1 MTQTGVDHDNG
12 AKPADPGWTG
22 ESFVG
27 DYVSLL
33 KPRVMSLVV
42 FTGLTGM
49 VVAPG
54 TIHWVLGLV
63 AVICISIGAGA
74 SGAINMWYD
83 ADIDATMDRTSG
95 RPIPSGRVPRADALG
110 FGVALSLASI
120 ALMGVAVNWLSA
132 ALLAVTIG
140 FYIFVYT
147 MWLKRRTPQNIVIG
161 GAAGAMPPVI
171 GWAATTGD
179 VGLGAIVLFALIFL
193 WTPPHFWALALLRS
207 GEYAAAKVPMLPVVA
222 GERTTK
228 NHILAY
234 SVLVAVAG
242 VAPWYIG
249 LAGLTYGITSAV
261 LGLVFLGFA
270 VAVWRGEGTAWA
282 GRMYGFSILYLF
294 LIFAL
299 LLVDGGLAA
308 NFGGAG
314 L

>member
-1 MTQTGVDHDNG
+1 MTQTGLDHDNSHDKTD
-12 AKPADPGWTG
+12 AGWIG
-22 ESFVG
+22 NSVVA

-49 VVAPG
+49 IVAPG

-63 AVICISIGAGA
+63 AILCISIGAGA

-95 RPIPSGRVPRADALG
+95 RPIPSGKVPRPDALG
-110 FGVALSLASI
+110 FGVALSLASV
-120 ALMGVAVNWLSA
+120 ALMGLAVNVLSA
-132 ALLAVTIG
+132 LLLAGTIG
-140 FYIFVYT
+140 FYVFVYT

-171 GWAATTGD
+171 GWAATTGE
-179 VGLGAIVLFALIFL
+179 VGLGAVVLFTLIFL

-207 GEYAAAKVPMLPVVA
+207 KEYAAAKVPMLPVVA
-222 GERTTK
+222 GERATK
-228 NHILAY
+228 NQMLIY
-234 SVLVAVAG
+234 SVLVAGAG
-242 VAPWYIG
+242 VAPWFIDLAGTAFG
-249 LAGLTYGITSAV
+249 LASAA

-270 VAVWRGEGTAWA
+270 VAVWREQGTSWA

-294 LIFAL
+294 LIFSL

-308 NFGGAG
+308 NLGAAA
-314 L
+314 